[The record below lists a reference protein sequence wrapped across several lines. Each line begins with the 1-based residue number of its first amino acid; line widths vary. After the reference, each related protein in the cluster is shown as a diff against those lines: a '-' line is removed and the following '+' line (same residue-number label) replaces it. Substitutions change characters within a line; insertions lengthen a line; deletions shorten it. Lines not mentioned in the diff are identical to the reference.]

1 MNKRFGESY
10 LKILFIGMPD
20 SVHAARWIDMVS
32 DQGWKL
38 YFFPVYSE
46 FPHYYFK
53 NITILDGLLL
63 RRPKYLDKTVRLLGI
78 WPLLTG
84 SKTIAW
90 IMNNINKRYP
100 FRNKFL
106 YYAIKIIKP
115 DIIHSLEFQKAGYYT
130 LYAKKRSKSTFPK
143 WIATNYGSDIFLF
156 GRLSDHKEKIIA
168 ILENCDY
175 YDCECQRDVHL
186 AKELGL
192 KGKILPVIPNG
203 GGFDLDTIKR
213 LQQQIPPSKRQLIVL
228 KGYQGWAGRALVGL
242 HAIELL
248 VQHLSSYRV
257 AIINTSEDVKIAA
270 ELLSKKTGIPIEVI
284 PKISR
289 EEILK
294 IYGNARIY
302 IGLSIGDAISTSL
315 LEAMVMGAF
324 PIQSNTSC
332 AEEWIQNDKCGF
344 IVPPEDPEIIA
355 KKILI
360 AIKDDIL
367 VDQAGLINQD
377 IIRRKLDQKIVKEK
391 VTQIYRDIF
400 FKSYME

>member
-1 MNKRFGESY
+1 MR
-10 LKILFIGMPD
+10 ILFIGMPD

-53 NITILDGLLL
+53 NITVLDGLLL

-90 IMNNINKRYP
+90 IMNNINNRYP

-130 LYAKKRSKSTFPK
+130 LYAQKRSKSTFPK

-156 GRLSDHKEKIIA
+156 GRLSGHKEKIIA

-175 YDCECQRDVHL
+175 YDCECQRDVYL

-203 GGFDLDTIKR
+203 GGFDLETIKR
-213 LQQQIPPSKRQLIVL
+213 LQQQIPPSKRRLIVL

-248 VQHLSSYRV
+248 VQHLSGYRV
-257 AIINTSEDVKIAA
+257 AIINTSKDVKIAA

-284 PKISR
+284 PKISH

-324 PIQSNTSC
+324 PIQSDTSC
-332 AEEWIQNDKCGF
+332 ADEWIKNGISGF
-344 IVPPEDPEIIA
+344 IVPPEDPGVIA
-355 KKILI
+355 EKISL
-360 AIKDDIL
+360 ALQDDKM
-367 VDQAGLINQD
+367 VDQAFEMNHSTIKQRLD
-377 IIRRKLDQKIVKEK
+377 LKIIKPQV
-391 VTQIYRDIF
+391 VQIYKDI
-400 FKSYME
+400 SNELLS

>member
-1 MNKRFGESY
+1 MR
-10 LKILFIGMPD
+10 ILFIGMPD

-53 NITILDGLLL
+53 NITVLDGLLL

-90 IMNNINKRYP
+90 IMNNINNRYP

-156 GRLSDHKEKIIA
+156 GRLSGHKEKIIA

-175 YDCECQRDVHL
+175 YDCECQRDVYL

-203 GGFDLDTIKR
+203 GGFDLETIKR
-213 LQQQIPPSKRQLIVL
+213 LQQQIPPSKRRLIVL

-248 VQHLSSYRV
+248 VQHLSGYRV
-257 AIINTSEDVKIAA
+257 AIINTSKDVKIAA

-284 PKISR
+284 PKISH

-324 PIQSNTSC
+324 PIQSDTSC
-332 AEEWIQNDKCGF
+332 ADEWIKNGISGF
-344 IVPPEDPEIIA
+344 IVPPEDPGVIA
-355 KKILI
+355 EKISL
-360 AIKDDIL
+360 ALQDDKM
-367 VDQAGLINQD
+367 VDQAFEMNHSTIKQRLD
-377 IIRRKLDQKIVKEK
+377 LKIIKPQV
-391 VTQIYRDIF
+391 VQIYKDI
-400 FKSYME
+400 SNELLS